1 MLKVFTTNN
10 HDGSQRVVV
19 NHDDFRHTIV
29 LENNRPIT
37 LSTYHKGRYIQATGL
52 NRDDAV
58 VDIEHQEEVIKK
70 NWDFI

>member
-1 MLKVFTTNN
+1 MLKVFTTTC
-10 HDGSQRVVV
+10 HDGSQKVTID
-19 NHDDFRHTIV
+19 HDDFRHTIV
-29 LENNRPIT
+29 LENNRPLT

-58 VDIEHQEEVIKK
+58 VDIEHQEKEIKK